1 MATRK
6 RAERTRDVEYDA
18 VVIGAG
24 LGGLSAAR
32 ALLEKGHKVLLL
44 EAQERVGGRLKTAYL
59 PTNKALS
66 VDVGGQWVGPLHTR
80 MISLLEELKVPLV
93 AQYGTGADLLDD
105 GSSVRRSLN
114 LGTNIPRVHLLALI
128 ETQLSIISG
137 IQRRAAG
144 SRR

>member
-1 MATRK
+1 MPTRK
-6 RAERTRDVEYDA
+6 RLRDDEYDA
-18 VVIGAG
+18 IVIGAG

-80 MISLLEELKVPLV
+80 MISLLEELKAHPFDY
-93 AQYGTGADLLDD
+93 AKMQAIQADFCK
-105 GSSVRRSLN
+105 VW
-114 LGTNIPRVHLLALI
+114 
-128 ETQLSIISG
+128 Q
-137 IQRRAAG
+137 
-144 SRR
+144 